1 MDEFEISETENLDI
15 KEIELYEGNNKYNC
29 IIEKLKD
36 YLNISVSNKNIK
48 KYEGN
53 IHLTSILYNLGI
65 YNFNILTSM
74 KYLMK

>member
-15 KEIELYEGNNKYNC
+15 NEIELYEGNNKYNC

-53 IHLTSILYNLGI
+53 IHLT
-65 YNFNILTSM
+65 T
-74 KYLMK
+74 